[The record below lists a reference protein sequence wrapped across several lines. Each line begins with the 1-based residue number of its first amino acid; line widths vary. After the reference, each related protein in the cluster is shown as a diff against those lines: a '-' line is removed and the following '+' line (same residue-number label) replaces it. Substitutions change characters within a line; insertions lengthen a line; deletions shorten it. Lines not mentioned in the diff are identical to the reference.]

1 MHGKGVSGGGN
12 MTRIRE
18 EFDADRFDKRE
29 RSAAFPAGEEQFA
42 VVCGICG
49 ETRYVSKEVSEKVKS
64 AIKEGDNPFVCEK
77 CERDFEE
84 AAHAGG

>member
-1 MHGKGVSGGGN
+1 

-18 EFDADRFDKRE
+18 EFDADRFGTSEKTSE
-29 RSAAFPAGEEQFA
+29 FPFGDQQLP
-42 VVCGICG
+42 VTCGICG
-49 ETRYVSKEVSEKVKS
+49 ATRYVSKEVSGAIES
-64 AIKEGDNPFVCEK
+64 AIEAGDNPFVCEK

>member
-1 MHGKGVSGGGN
+1 

-29 RSAAFPAGEEQFA
+29 RSAPLPTDEEQFP

-49 ETRYVSKEVSEKVKS
+49 ETRYVSKEESERVKD

-77 CERDFEE
+77 CERELEE